1 MESLKIKYQ
10 YHSQTKIETGAWH
23 FRGREGCGF
32 DKEDNLRKQATK
44 GGLHCTQIGKFS
56 ILQKN
61 GEGTLR
67 KKKTI
72 PFAV

>member
-10 YHSQTKIETGAWH
+10 YHSQTKIETGVWH
-23 FRGREGCGF
+23 FRGRGKGCGF

-44 GGLHCTQIGKFS
+44 GGLHCTQKGKYS
-56 ILQKN
+56 ILPK
-61 GEGTLR
+61 GGGALR

-72 PFAV
+72 PCAV

>member
-23 FRGREGCGF
+23 FRGRDKGCGF

-44 GGLHCTQIGKFS
+44 GGLHCTQKGKYS
-56 ILQKN
+56 ILPN
-61 GEGTLR
+61 GGGDSKEEKPTS
-67 KKKTI
+67 
-72 PFAV
+72 FAV